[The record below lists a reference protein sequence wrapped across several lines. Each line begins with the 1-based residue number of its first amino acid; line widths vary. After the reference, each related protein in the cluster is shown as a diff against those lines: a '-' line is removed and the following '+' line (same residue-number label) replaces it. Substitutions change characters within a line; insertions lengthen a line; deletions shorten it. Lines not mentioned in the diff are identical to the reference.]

1 MVGRIKR
8 LLMKVSRLLDLHFQH
23 QSPGLKGSL
32 GDGYLMAHNRVF
44 RFVRTRALS
53 AGYKFSDQRD
63 EAYDAFP
70 LLQLNRILE
79 SKTLPYANNVV
90 PLENLTS
97 AQRDLISWD
106 DVEGNLKRNFVFHEG
121 SHAVFRSLSPDQ
133 KTADVSMKVVWM
145 LLEES
150 FANTMELLAVVDA
163 GDAAHRI
170 FFEMNSYV
178 CEFDHRH
185 HLSKALSELGEK
197 VLIPFMVLAYL
208 HAHFLREKIEDKDF
222 KQIFKLLNL
231 EKLSDVQMKALRAL
245 ARVVF
250 NLSERFRYQ
259 TTDFHLR
266 LAGVKNPHELLYK
279 TDFLKICA
287 QEEEILKVISKISSL
302 RF

>member
-1 MVGRIKR
+1 
-8 LLMKVSRLLDLHFQH
+8 MKISRLLELHEQN
-23 QSPGLKGSL
+23 QSLGLKESL

-44 RFVRTRALS
+44 RFVRTKALA
-53 AGYKFSDQRD
+53 AGYKFSDRRD

-70 LLQLNRILE
+70 LLQLDRILE

-90 PLENLTS
+90 PFENLTS

-106 DVEGNLKRNFVFHEG
+106 DVDGNLKRNFVFHEG
-121 SHAVFRSLSPDQ
+121 SHAVFRSLKSAHISQ
-133 KTADVSMKVVWM
+133 DVSVQIVWM

-150 FANTMELLAVVDA
+150 FANTMELLAVIDA

-170 FFEMNSYV
+170 FFELNSYV

-185 HLSKALSELGEK
+185 NLAKALSELGEK
-197 VLIPFMVLAYL
+197 ILIPFMVLSYL
-208 HAHFLREKIEDKDF
+208 HSNFLREKIEDKDF
-222 KQIFKLLNL
+222 KQIFKLLSL
-231 EKLSDVQMKALRAL
+231 EGLSDPQIKTLRAL
-245 ARVVF
+245 SKVVF

-266 LAGVKNPHELLYK
+266 LAGVKNPYELIYK

-287 QEEEILKVISKISSL
+287 HEEEILKVFSKISSM